1 MLGEISAALAMG
13 TPGKSCGPNN
23 MTPWRTGMVAIL
35 LATVSACAQFPMGR
49 SSAPPEPAKPPVN
62 LSGYNAAFKQGYS
75 DGCSSAGGSSQRR
88 DNARYKTDTD
98 YMMGWNDG
106 FSVCGKRR

>member
-1 MLGEISAALAMG
+1 MAAL
-13 TPGKSCGPNN
+13 
-23 MTPWRTGMVAIL
+23 
-35 LATVSACAQFPMGR
+35 LAGLVSACAQFPAGR
-49 SSAPPEPAKPPVN
+49 SSAPAEPPKPPVN
-62 LSGYNAAFKQGYS
+62 LSGYNAAFKQGYT

-88 DNARYKTDTD
+88 DSGRYKTDTD

>member
-1 MLGEISAALAMG
+1 MGYCRLARNF
-13 TPGKSCGPNN
+13 PG
-23 MTPWRTGMVAIL
+23 
-35 LATVSACAQFPMGR
+35 GR
-49 SSAPPEPAKPPVN
+49 SSAPAAQPKPPVN

-88 DNARYKTDTD
+88 DASRYKTDTD

-106 FSVCGKRR
+106 HSVCGKRR

>member
-1 MLGEISAALAMG
+1 
-13 TPGKSCGPNN
+13 
-23 MTPWRTGMVAIL
+23 MTLNRSWKVAL
-35 LATVSACAQFPMGR
+35 LAGALSACAQFPGGR
-49 SSAPPEPAKPPVN
+49 SSAPPEPSKPAVN
-62 LSGYNAAFKQGYS
+62 LSGYNAAFKAGYS

-88 DNARYKTDTD
+88 NEQRYKADTD